1 MENRGFQYR
10 TLFLSLLIV
19 LGFSG
24 LSLRLVQL
32 QLVEQE
38 EDSEAPKRVG
48 RRQVLPA
55 HRGMIVDRNDE
66 VLARNLPVA
75 SLMVDKKHLEDERLV
90 AEALGFDRAK
100 RLPEWQDAEEDK
112 RRSIIRREKRRILD
126 ELEPHE
132 IEEKHLAYAI
142 GVLAKP
148 LGMSRDELRQAIKGP
163 TLPNGK
169 ELMYLTIKKDIPE
182 DLSDRL
188 EELVR
193 EHHIHGFTFEK
204 SLRRWYTSPSM
215 ATHLVGF
222 TDQNNTGRF
231 GVEASLDKYLTGSDG
246 YREEK
251 RDAYG
256 LLLPAHAGVFNP
268 PKSGLNVQLT
278 LDMGIQAIVEEELDA
293 AMKEYQAAKACVVV
307 LDPHTGELLAMANR
321 PHFDLNLRE
330 NVDKFGM
337 NFALQAIYE
346 PGSTFKII
354 AASGA
359 LDRKLVTPQ
368 TSIFCHNGMYI
379 NGAVKVP
386 DHHPYGSLTVEG
398 VLAKSSNVGAYKMAL
413 QLGHESFF
421 EYVKKFGFGVKT
433 GIQMSGESRGMVRD
447 TNNIVDFSRASYG
460 YAVSVTPLQVASAY
474 GVLANG
480 GKLLK
485 PHIVRQVVADDGK
498 VIERYDPEVIGQ
510 AIRPETAKQMR
521 AALRKVVD
529 PGGTATSAAVPGY
542 PVAGKTGT
550 AVKHNPNG
558 RGYLNGR
565 YTVSFAGFMP
575 ADDPAFVCVVVVDDP
590 QTTKVSR
597 YGGTIAAPVFGKIA
611 ARIAAQM
618 NLQPTEPVQ
627 KTSASLAESRRP

>member
-32 QLVEQE
+32 QLIEQE
-38 EDSEAPKRVG
+38 EGSGTPKRAAH
-48 RRQVLPA
+48 RQILPA
-55 HRGMIVDRNDE
+55 HRGMIVDRHDE

-75 SLMVDKKHLEDERLV
+75 SLVVDKYHLEDERIV
-90 AEALGFDRAK
+90 AEALGYDRAM
-100 RLPEWQDAEEDK
+100 RLPEWQEADEDK
-112 RRSIIRREKRRILD
+112 RRSMIRREKKRIGE
-126 ELEPHE
+126 ELEPQE

-142 GVLAKP
+142 SVLAKP
-148 LGMSRDELRQAIKGP
+148 LGMSRDELRQAIRGP
-163 TLPNGK
+163 ILANGK
-169 ELMYLTIKKDIPE
+169 ELKLVTIKKDIPE
-182 DLSDRL
+182 DLADRL

-193 EHHIHGFTFEK
+193 EHHIQGFHFEK

-222 TDQNNTGRF
+222 TDQSNVGRF
-231 GVEASLDKYLTGSDG
+231 GVEASLNSFLTGSDG
-246 YREEK
+246 FREQK

-256 LLLPAHAGVFNP
+256 LLLPAHVGVFDP

-368 TSIFCHNGMYI
+368 TSIFCHNGMYV

-421 EYVKKFGFGVKT
+421 SYVKKFGFGAKT
-433 GIQMSGESRGMVRD
+433 GIQMSGESKGMVRD

-498 VIERYDPEVIGQ
+498 VIERYEPETVCQ

-521 AALRKVVD
+521 AALTKVVD
-529 PGGTATSAAVPGY
+529 PGGTATSAAVPGFR
-542 PVAGKTGT
+542 VAGKTGT